1 MNLLNAFGG
10 LPGAAT
16 FALMAA
22 GVLALPLKFAFYENS
37 LLLVFCAF
45 TYLIAAN
52 SAAYAFGRPEVAIR
66 LQQGAGY
73 GDRAA
78 VFVRA
83 QVPIITATLG
93 WAALMAISL
102 AALRSARP
110 AAPMPH
116 PLALAG
122 LLALNAGIAA
132 FVAMLGAMI
141 GLNTQSVKGARDL
154 LRMGFTFLLALLAL
168 CLFLMPD
175 PWRVPLLRMTRNTL
189 PFSLAAAAGAGIFA
203 AASEFCLRRVLRV
216 LAEKR
221 QGLSIFG

>member
-1 MNLLNAFGG
+1 MNLLNALGG

-22 GVLALPLKFAFYENS
+22 GVMALPLKFAFYENS

-52 SAAYAFGRPEVAIR
+52 SAAYAFGRQEVAIR

-78 VFVRA
+78 VLVRA
-83 QVPIITATLG
+83 KSPILTAVLG
-93 WAALMAISL
+93 WAILVGISL
-102 AALRSARP
+102 AALRGARP

-132 FVAMLGAMI
+132 FVTMLGAMI
-141 GLNTQSVKGARDL
+141 GINAQTVKGTRDL
-154 LRMGFTFLLALLAL
+154 LRMGFTFMLALLVL
-168 CLFLMPD
+168 CFFVMPD
-175 PWRVPLLRMTRNTL
+175 PWRVSLLKSTRASL
-189 PFSLAAAAGAGIFA
+189 PFTLISVVGAGLFG
-203 AASEFCLRRVLRV
+203 AASELCLRRVLGA

-221 QGLSIFG
+221 QGLSIVG